1 MRPLIC
7 PACGCSLV
15 RLGIAPKPGLA
26 FDHPNGQYFFCCAG
40 CRDLFLQEPERYMR
54 EIESVDVCPVCLA
67 EKSTAQA
74 VRIEYA
80 NRILNFCRCPHC
92 LEQFHRQ
99 PSYYLHRM
107 EGWAEPGAGVETYS

>member
-1 MRPLIC
+1 
-7 PACGCSLV
+7 
-15 RLGIAPKPGLA
+15 
-26 FDHPNGQYFFCCAG
+26 
-40 CRDLFLQEPERYMR
+40 MR